1 MSNKS
6 INELFDETKQKMN
19 GHTMLYYFHLSNL
32 CVTADPMALLS
43 STVKIDNKDFNLED
57 VATVSIPNDKQFAVL
72 PKDKEYLAPI
82 IKAIKLE
89 HPEFEIEEIEADIE
103 VLSDNFEV
111 FVDDEGV
118 FNVVGEQAEY
128 IVNSTNFDDVES
140 LNYFQRIL
148 RKKGII
154 DMLEEEGIKD
164 GDIVRMADVEFEY
177 YR

>member
-1 MSNKS
+1 MQS
-6 INELFDETKQKMN
+6 L
-19 GHTMLYYFHLSNL
+19 
-32 CVTADPMALLS
+32 LLS
-43 STVKIDNKDFNLED
+43 YAYEKLQE
-57 VATVSIPNDKQFAVL
+57 IPA
-72 PKDKEYLAPI
+72 
-82 IKAIKLE
+82 
-89 HPEFEIEEIEADIE
+89 PEFEIEEIEADIE

-164 GDIVRMADVEFEY
+164 GDIVRMADAEFEY